1 MKTNNYMW
9 KLDLLESK
17 FNKSTPRFPHT
28 KKLLIASNHNHKLLK
43 KIPKSPEDAQ
53 VEIEKIK
60 SDIFQK
66 KYHSAY
72 SKLAKEVEKK
82 TIPVDDKEFVSK
94 LITSKLIKIIQS
106 ACLNPKELKTNPPTY
121 IGQHLREIVID
132 KSNECNPSSFYITF
146 CQNDKAV
153 NNFVANLWNNKNVK
167 KILDEIEWSFRVVRG
182 NLTRQEKDSRIKATG
197 SKVDLKDNEDSDE
210 GEEDDSENEHKSLDL
225 EDAYDKFA
233 IYDKVDN
240 GSGGE
245 EQQPELDPNVNYD
258 EVTDE
263 EPSEEESSEDSSD
276 DFFEDEPP
284 KKKQKQSQDSGKS
297 FNLPQLASGYFSGG
311 SDDEEDDADND
322 KVVKEIT
329 TQRKNRRGQRARQ
342 KIWAKKYGK
351 EAKHVKKNQEILA
364 SERERRQMEFEER
377 QRKRELK
384 AKLLAEK
391 QQTGANSLP
400 LGERKPTTSNTASTI
415 PQLLLVSTNSVATE
429 EKSIHPSW
437 EAKRLEKEKL
447 KNVKFQGKKVVFD

>member
-1 MKTNNYMW
+1 MW

-182 NLTRQEKDSRIKATG
+182 NLTRQEKDSRIKA
-197 SKVDLKDNEDSDE
+197 SV
-210 GEEDDSENEHKSLDL
+210 GEEDDSEDEHKSLDL

-245 EQQPELDPNVNYD
+245 EQQPELDPNVNYN

-297 FNLPQLASGYFSGG
+297 FNLPQLASGYFSG
-311 SDDEEDDADND
+311 
-322 KVVKEIT
+322 VKEIT

-400 LGERKPTTSNTASTI
+400 LGERKPTTSNTARKI
-415 PQLLLVSTNSVATE
+415 
-429 EKSIHPSW
+429 IHPSW